1 MYITMF
7 SGKFNC
13 DRKERKYQKIPI
25 FMNLVKP
32 PVLII
37 YSISE
42 RKERI
47 VDSRLS
53 NKTNFKRNGNERK
66 RYMLERTSHK
76 IKTQG

>member
-13 DRKERKYQKIPI
+13 DEKKDFTYIYE
-25 FMNLVKP
+25 FGKP
-32 PVLII
+32 LFLII
-37 YSISE
+37 YYINE
-42 RKERI
+42 RRKRI
-47 VDSRLS
+47 VDSNSQKQTL
-53 NKTNFKRNGNERK
+53 RNGNERK